1 MVTFNEAGV
10 IGDLEDDRDEMIS
23 AILTSLQSYMR
34 FILAKRTYAD
44 AIRRRDALDCIQTNI
59 RAFQYL
65 KEWEWMKIIFK
76 IKPMISQA
84 EEGKKMEELEKNYN
98 DVKAQLEKEKKR
110 RIELEE
116 QAVSLEQEKN
126 ELTAKMDSQNAL
138 LEDAEIRCEDMI
150 TKKIELDTRIRELQ
164 EKLEDEE
171 EMNNELV
178 SKKRKLEDE
187 SSELKKDI
195 DDLELTLGPG

>member
-1 MVTFNEAGV
+1 MVLSVHNCIGGCILFHLLSLIKAGV

-23 AILTSLQSYMR
+23 VILTSLQSYMR
-34 FILAKRTYAD
+34 YVLAKKTYAD

-98 DVKAQLEKEKKR
+98 DVKGTYLKLLFVFCVLYPPKER
-110 RIELEE
+110 
-116 QAVSLEQEKN
+116 VGTN
-126 ELTAKMDSQNAL
+126 
-138 LEDAEIRCEDMI
+138 
-150 TKKIELDTRIRELQ
+150 
-164 EKLEDEE
+164 
-171 EMNNELV
+171 
-178 SKKRKLEDE
+178 
-187 SSELKKDI
+187 
-195 DDLELTLGPG
+195 